1 MALPSRNAT
10 NMPRWFR
17 AAAAFLHKRQ
27 GTALPSRNASNLP
40 RWFRAAAA
48 FLRKRRKK
56 RRFLRETRRIY
67 RDDSGRQ
74 ESFSASAE
82 GISLHPGNA
91 AFCRDDSGRQ
101 LPFSTNAERND
112 ASFAK
117 RVKSAAMVQ
126 GGSCLS
132 PQTPRNSAS
141 FEKRDEYAAMV
152 QGGSC
157 LSPQAQKETTLP
169 SRNATNMPRWF
180 RAATAFLRKRQGTAL
195 PSGNAAILFRTII
208 PARSSLPQV
217 PKACASAALCGGA
230 ALPGRRRDEKFH
242 ILLLR
247 ERPA

>member
-1 MALPSRNAT
+1 MRRLLPRSAERMALPSRNAT

-17 AAAAFLHKRQ
+17 AAAAFL
-27 GTALPSRNASNLP
+27 
-40 RWFRAAAA
+40 
-48 FLRKRRKK
+48 RKRRKK
-56 RRFLRETRRIY
+56 WHFLRETRQI
-67 RDDSGRQ
+67 
-74 ESFSASAE
+74 
-82 GISLHPGNA
+82 
-91 AFCRDDSGRQ
+91 CRDGSGRQ

-117 RVKSAAMVQ
+117 R
-126 GGSCLS
+126 
-132 PQTPRNSAS
+132 
-141 FEKRDEYAAMV
+141 DEYAAMV
-152 QGGSC
+152 QGGNC

-195 PSGNAAILFRTII
+195 PSRNAAILFRTII

-230 ALPGRRRDEKFH
+230 ALPCRRRDEKFH